1 MIFLFQLFHWTPNFF
16 QAMIKYDELLK
27 MLHWKLA
34 TEIKNVSCL
43 IAKNLENILGDYFL
57 NYF

>member
-1 MIFLFQLFHWTPNFF
+1 
-16 QAMIKYDELLK
+16 MIKYDELLK